1 MVAQTVA
8 SLEIPSTPNQTA
20 RVYRSV
26 IKKSIA
32 RVSPKPPGIPVIL
45 VTIADNRGI
54 TTAKVCVCMRV
65 PTKLNQFDKI
75 TPSAVV
81 PPAQAGDTYAREIL
95 IKQGENLGIRVRSVV
110 NFINPGAIIVG
121 RSVGRKR
128 ISV

>member
-1 MVAQTVA
+1 
-8 SLEIPSTPNQTA
+8 
-20 RVYRSV
+20 
-26 IKKSIA
+26 
-32 RVSPKPPGIPVIL
+32 
-45 VTIADNRGI
+45 
-54 TTAKVCVCMRV
+54 MRV